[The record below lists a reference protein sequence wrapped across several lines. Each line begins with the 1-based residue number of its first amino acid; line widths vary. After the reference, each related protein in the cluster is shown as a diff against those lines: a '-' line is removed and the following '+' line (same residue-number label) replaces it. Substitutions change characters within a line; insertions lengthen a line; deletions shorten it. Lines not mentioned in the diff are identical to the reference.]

1 MNNKTILFAAGVVL
15 LAASVFTFMSV
26 NRTNDPRDD
35 LFEANVEALARN
47 ETNWPK
53 GRWRT
58 VGCGGYGFHQW
69 KTYCCPSDIY
79 DNCPGP
85 GTCTSD
91 VIFGCN

>member
-1 MNNKTILFAAGVVL
+1 MKNKFVLSAAGAVL
-15 LAASVFTFMSV
+15 LAASVTTFV
-26 NRTNDPRDD
+26 CTNKSNDSMDD
-35 LFEANVEALARN
+35 LFKANVEALARS
-47 ETNWPK
+47 ESYWPK

-69 KTYCCPSDIY
+69 ETYCCPSDIY

-91 VIFGCN
+91 VIFGCD